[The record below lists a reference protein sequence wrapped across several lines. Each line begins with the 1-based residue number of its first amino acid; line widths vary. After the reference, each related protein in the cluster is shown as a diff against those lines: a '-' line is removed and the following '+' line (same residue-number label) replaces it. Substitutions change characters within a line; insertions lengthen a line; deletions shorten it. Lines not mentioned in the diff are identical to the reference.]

1 MTDTTNIRSAN
12 TNALV
17 RGIAC
22 SVPIILLGFL
32 SGMSTTSEIATWYSY
47 LQKPSFNPPNFI
59 FGPVWSALYIL
70 MGISLSIVIGKISSR
85 LRTISI
91 TLFVIQ
97 FVLNLC
103 WSYIFFNL
111 HQTGWAF
118 IEIVFMWIM
127 ILLMIVS
134 FYKVHKTAAWLQIPY
149 LIWVSF
155 ASILNY
161 SIYVLN

>member
-1 MTDTTNIRSAN
+1 MANTTNIRSTN
-12 TNALV
+12 THALV

-32 SGMSTTSEIATWYSY
+32 SGMSTTSEIANWYSQ

-70 MGISLSIVIGKISSR
+70 MGISLSIIIGKGSNRI
-85 LRTISI
+85 RTISI

-118 IEIVFMWIM
+118 ME
-127 ILLMIVS
+127 ILLMWLTILAMIIS
-134 FYKVHKTAAWLQIPY
+134 FYKLHKTAALLQIPY

-161 SIYVLN
+161 TIYVLN

>member
-1 MTDTTNIRSAN
+1 MTDTTNIRS
-12 TNALV
+12 TNSNDLV
-17 RGIAC
+17 RGIVC

-32 SGMSTTSEIATWYSY
+32 SGMSTTSEIANWYSY

-70 MGISLSIVIGKISSR
+70 MGISLSIVIGKTSSR
-85 LRTISI
+85 IRTISI
-91 TLFVIQ
+91 TLFVTQ
-97 FVLNLC
+97 FVLNLS

-111 HQTGWAF
+111 HLTGWAF
-118 IEIVFMWIM
+118 IEIIFMWAM

-134 FYKVHKTAAWLQIPY
+134 FYKVHKTAALLQIPY